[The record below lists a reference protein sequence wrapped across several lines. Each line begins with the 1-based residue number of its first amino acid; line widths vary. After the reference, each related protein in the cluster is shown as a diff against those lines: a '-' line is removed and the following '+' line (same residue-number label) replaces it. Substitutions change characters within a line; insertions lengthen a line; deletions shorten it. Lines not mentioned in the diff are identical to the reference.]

1 LAFLPPAPPPL
12 EKVEFLRRKVA
23 SISFMAEFADDG
35 DCADWLAPAAAN
47 SYGTQ
52 PGLPQADKMALD
64 N

>member
-1 LAFLPPAPPPL
+1 
-12 EKVEFLRRKVA
+12 
-23 SISFMAEFADDG
+23 MAEFADDG

-64 N
+64 NCKPNDQSLSKAARLRSLTWG